1 MFDDKNAEEM
11 RDERR
16 EYDRSR
22 LIVDVQFDGGDTTG
36 IASTKDIGIGG
47 LYMNTKTPLPEG
59 TRLTLRV
66 PLAAEPV
73 IIVAEVVYSQAGHG
87 VGVRFQDLT
96 DEARTRLEQLLA
108 EESKF

>member
-1 MFDDKNAEEM
+1 MFDEKNADEM

-22 LIVDVQFDGGDTTG
+22 LIVDVHFDGGDATG

-47 LYMNTKTPLPEG
+47 LYMNTRTAIPEG
-59 TRLTLRV
+59 TRLKLRV
-66 PLAAEPV
+66 PLAAQPV
-73 IIVAEVVYSQAGHG
+73 VIDAEVVYSQPGHG

-96 DEARTRLEQLLA
+96 DEARNRIEQLLA
-108 EESKF
+108 EPINF